1 MTGKY
6 AELSKGEMK
15 YNGEVDLARYYIIK
29 YDILDQVPVQ
39 NVDEVTR
46 AVQV

>member
-1 MTGKY
+1 MTSKY